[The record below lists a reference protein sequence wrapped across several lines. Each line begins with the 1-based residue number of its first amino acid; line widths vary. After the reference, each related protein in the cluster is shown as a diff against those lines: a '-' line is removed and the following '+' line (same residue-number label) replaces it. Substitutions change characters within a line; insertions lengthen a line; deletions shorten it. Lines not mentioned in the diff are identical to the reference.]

1 MKSWLI
7 YTVAWF
13 AICGLLGL
21 LGVKF
26 LSISFWMGFCIA
38 AVALL
43 LNSLI
48 AEIEDRSPGG
58 LLHPRQDKKDSDLD
72 KG

>member
-1 MKSWLI
+1 MWLPMKSWLI
-7 YTVAWF
+7 YTVAWL

-21 LGVKF
+21 LGIKF
-26 LSISFWMGFCIA
+26 LDISFWMGFCIA
-38 AVALL
+38 AIALL

-58 LLHPRQDKKDSDLD
+58 LFYTGRDKKN
-72 KG
+72 K

>member
-7 YTVAWF
+7 YTAAWF

-26 LSISFWMGFCIA
+26 FSMSFWMGFCIA
-38 AVALL
+38 AVALV

-58 LLHPRQDKKDSDLD
+58 WLHPGTGKKDSDLD